1 MEVFYLSFDL
11 CVLTLVGVVLNFSSE
26 YLQISYQ
33 VTVLTFELFKTYDYV
48 PLPFKSGVSVGAF
61 EPFQVTEHT

>member
-11 CVLTLVGVVLNFSSE
+11 AILTLVGIMVNFGVE

-33 VTVLTFELFKTYDYV
+33 VRLLTTLPVASHSSVHVYLTSQLF
-48 PLPFKSGVSVGAF
+48 LLGLLNLFR
-61 EPFQVTEHT
+61 